1 MSNWNENQMKD
12 CSTIY
17 NYYAFSREKSGLVLD
32 AQDGLLLDALVNFK
46 QFYLKSKNNQI
57 NANSTYN

>member
-1 MSNWNENQMKD
+1 MKD
-12 CSTIY
+12 CSIIY
-17 NYYAFSREKSGLVLD
+17 NYYMFSIEKSGLVLD